1 MSDSKETQTATATP
15 EQLMQMLD
23 CELAAN
29 RSHRKGTNR
38 NRAAILVVGVLLIVI
53 GGAAALLVLD
63 QMVADLRQNGQF
75 PPPASQSAQT
85 NF

>member
-1 MSDSKETQTATATP
+1 
-15 EQLMQMLD
+15 MQMLD

-38 NRAAILVVGVLLIVI
+38 NRAIILVAGVLFIVVAA
-53 GGAAALLVLD
+53 GAALLVLD
-63 QMVADLRQNGQF
+63 QMLSDLRENGRA
-75 PPPASQSAQT
+75 PQSASATTQR